1 MSTHDIDTLTK
12 QLEELRLE
20 QADAIKHLKQ
30 INEAEG
36 RTLERLAVA
45 QAKAPKK
52 GDCPFVI
59 GDTLRITNRLRTEHG
74 IVGMV
79 RKVSNTRVTIR
90 NTITGN
96 EYQRA
101 WWNLELVESATKPHT
116 KKNRVRK

>member
-20 QADAIKHLKQ
+20 RADAIEHLKQ
-30 INEAEG
+30 INEVEG
-36 RTLERLAVA
+36 RTLEILAAA
-45 QAKAPKK
+45 QAKATKK
-52 GDCPFVI
+52 GDYPFVI
-59 GDTLRITNRLRTEHG
+59 GDTLRKTNRLRTEHG

-79 RKVSNTRVTIR
+79 RKVSDTRVTIR